1 MRILAAGDLH
11 GDMDVAKKLAVKA
24 AKGRADLVII
34 SGDLTMAESHAI
46 GLVGPFKERGQ
57 KVILIPGNHESIA
70 TADSLAQIYG
80 ATNLHGRAIKIGKVG
95 VFGCGSANIGLFQLD
110 EQEIYDLLKKG
121 FKQIKNQQK
130 KIMVTHVHPNGTLME
145 RLTQFFPG
153 STAVRTAIERFK
165 PNVPICSHVHEAEGI
180 EEQIGNTRVLNVGK
194 RGKIIEI

>member
-165 PNVPICSHVHEAEGI
+165 PNVAICSHVHEAEGI